1 MPVHRLG
8 WDQHGQGHVRPP
20 ATPLSA
26 LMHSGLSY
34 MLFFFFFFQVCA
46 GLHRQQIVIKT
57 NLVLKDDLD
66 T

>member
-8 WDQHGQGHVRPP
+8 WDQRSQGHVRLP
-20 ATPLSA
+20 ATLLSA
-26 LMHSGLSY
+26 LMHSGQSY
-34 MLFFFFFFQVCA
+34 MPLFFFQVCA
-46 GLHRQQIVIKT
+46 GLHRQQIVIKS